1 MVVLVV
7 GCGNYTGLAGV
18 DGVVDGVAAMKRRLV
33 EEGAEVRTL
42 EGKVTERR
50 LERALRSI
58 GKRARRGERAGIV
71 LIGHSVAGGFAV
83 ENTEARKPGKRMRI
97 FSPARVAHLLGGA
110 AFEGGVAMPRVHVP
124 VMVLPPLGPPQGP
137 PGGLRGG
144 LGGLSGGGS
153 PGGWS
158 PGDPL
163 PGGDPMPDP
172 FKPGWDPTGRKKK
185 SFFDPRWKRR
195 IDRWLGVGTRGQIDP
210 GYNGFRWVVNAAGVL
225 ENCPWEVG
233 SLAFV
238 EVRFADRRGLLEIQE
253 HDEFRREI
261 WRFEG
266 NGSWPL
272 SDFTLGRILSTQ
284 VWSIDDLQAARQWPV
299 AHQLDW
305 KGFQAQAGPPLT
317 LSTAFRLRA
326 PNPPSAPENYVPPTA
341 YARTQTAGQVRI
353 VVGWT
358 GNSSQDV
365 GFVGG
370 VIEAKH
376 VSQVTLLFPYP
387 PM

>member
-71 LIGHSVAGGFAV
+71 LVGHSVAGGFAV

-110 AFEGGVAMPRVHVP
+110 AFDGGVAMAKVHVP
-124 VMVLPPLGPPQGP
+124 VVVLPPLGPPQGP

-144 LGGLSGGGS
+144 LGGLSGGGA

-185 SFFDPRWKRR
+185 SFFDPRWRER
-195 IDRWLGVGTRGQIDP
+195 ISWWLGVGPHGQIDA
-210 GYNGFRWVVNAAGVL
+210 GHLGFRWVVTPDGTVQNLTWQQADT
-225 ENCPWEVG
+225 
-233 SLAFV
+233 AFV
-238 EVRFADRRGLLEIQE
+238 QITSADQPCGLLEIQR
-253 HDEFRREI
+253 HPDFRREI
-261 WRFEG
+261 WRFVG

-272 SDFTLGRILSTQ
+272 SDFTLRLLVDPGALPYIQQARAWTVGHQ
-284 VWSIDDLQAARQWPV
+284 V
-299 AHQLDW
+299 DW
-305 KGFQAQAGPPLT
+305 KGFQLISGPAVT
-317 LSTAFRLRA
+317 LPSAFRLRA
-326 PNPPSAPENYVPPTA
+326 PGLAPTV
-341 YARTQTAGQVRI
+341 YARTQTLGQIRA
-353 VVGWT
+353 VVGWVAT
-358 GNSSQDV
+358 SSEDV
-365 GFVGG
+365 KFADNI
-370 VIEAKH
+370 IEAKH
-376 VSQVTLLFPYP
+376 LGQVTLLFPFTP
-387 PM
+387 QS